1 MKKIILS
8 VAILSTILSLGN
20 NVIKTNA
27 EVEGI
32 EYKNNAYQIC
42 DIQNNLT
49 NLFLGDSI
57 YNSASGT
64 IRMKNSLRL
73 KNPNSK
79 KLTLYFEFKEDIS
92 SLDIKPFG
100 EFYLSLTDD
109 EGNYLISYA
118 EQFQTLPELK
128 ETLEDYEET
137 TLYYEKNVFVL
148 EFDTSNFPDF
158 FILGGDEL
166 EDDYDHLQFKFV
178 ENTTIQKFML
188 STTSY
193 EDLQY
198 SPPTKGLG
206 ADSLK
211 IYNDNDS
218 ISYIVNYDNR
228 ISLDEIKQDIIAY
241 DYFDNEQITP
251 SIELDE
257 YTPAINEN
265 KLGTFS
271 VKLKA
276 TDASDNSS
284 TISIYFKIEDTT
296 KPVFA
301 GEKIIE
307 IDYNDLP
314 ENKLLDLTQYVY
326 ATDNHEKSTP

>member
-92 SLDIKPFG
+92 SLNIKPYG

-109 EGNYLISYA
+109 E
-118 EQFQTLPELK
+118 
-128 ETLEDYEET
+128 
-137 TLYYEKNVFVL
+137 
-148 EFDTSNFPDF
+148 
-158 FILGGDEL
+158 
-166 EDDYDHLQFKFV
+166 
-178 ENTTIQKFML
+178 
-188 STTSY
+188 
-193 EDLQY
+193 
-198 SPPTKGLG
+198 
-206 ADSLK
+206 
-211 IYNDNDS
+211 DN
-218 ISYIVNYDNR
+218 
-228 ISLDEIKQDIIAY
+228 
-241 DYFDNEQITP
+241 
-251 SIELDE
+251 
-257 YTPAINEN
+257 
-265 KLGTFS
+265 
-271 VKLKA
+271 
-276 TDASDNSS
+276 
-284 TISIYFKIEDTT
+284 
-296 KPVFA
+296 
-301 GEKIIE
+301 
-307 IDYNDLP
+307 
-314 ENKLLDLTQYVY
+314 
-326 ATDNHEKSTP
+326 